1 MAEVKKGGG
10 KSMVCMNEWE
20 FAVKRLNHESQSR
33 LLVTVAMMSR
43 TSQRLRMTPTCTH
56 HMGTQNSWIRE

>member
-1 MAEVKKGGG
+1 MAERGGEI
-10 KSMVCMNEWE
+10 MACMLNEWE

-43 TSQRLRMTPTCTH
+43 TSHLETGFDKRPCHNTL
-56 HMGTQNSWIRE
+56 